1 MMNGNERPTT
11 GLGLGDYDSSD
22 SETEV
27 VEQPGQGGKRG
38 RSPRG
43 DEGEAEKLK
52 RITSSGTSVAAA
64 KKMQGGSG
72 DDTMMKL
79 PSVDDLLGGR
89 RRLVADAPRAQS
101 SVPLP
106 QQAKAVL
113 MMPPHVRMKVSNVVT
128 EDQYALGRRSS

>member
-1 MMNGNERPTT
+1 M
-11 GLGLGDYDSSD
+11 
-22 SETEV
+22 
-27 VEQPGQGGKRG
+27 
-38 RSPRG
+38 
-43 DEGEAEKLK
+43 
-52 RITSSGTSVAAA
+52 AAA

-79 PSVDDLLGGR
+79 PSVDDLLGG

-113 MMPPHVRMKVSNVVT
+113 MMPPHVDW
-128 EDQYALGRRSS
+128 EGE